1 MADLLVE
8 EPLSSLLMRVREH
21 DEDAAR
27 ELVER
32 LYPLV
37 AQVVHA
43 NLPRRDEPEDLMQ
56 EVFLKMF
63 SRLQQYHGEAP
74 LEHWVSRIAV
84 NTCVDHLRR
93 QRARPELRMGDL
105 SEAEQE

>member
-1 MADLLVE
+1 MA
-8 EPLSSLLMRVREH
+8 EPLVGEPLASVLARVREN
-21 DEDAAR
+21 DEAAAR

-32 LYPLV
+32 LDPLV

-63 SRLQQYHGEAP
+63 SRLGQFRGEVP
-74 LEHWVSRIAV
+74 LEHWVSRITL
-84 NTCVDHLRR
+84 NTCLDHLRR
-93 QRARPELRMGDL
+93 QRARPELRMADL
-105 SEAEQE
+105 